1 MLPTLQ
7 VHRYTRV
14 MDMTETIDHGTL
26 FRLVEAGAVSGVHIV
41 GQRGGWAVM
50 VRYGTHERPLAA
62 QRSRQ
67 VRLFRRFETMVSYLK
82 DVGIGQFD
90 VDAANFDPQATKR
103 IRPDRSDALKRAHEA
118 AAYDNWFRAQV
129 QASLDDPRPSIPDTE
144 VNAHF
149 AARRY
154 ALRKR
159 TAMA

>member
-1 MLPTLQ
+1 
-7 VHRYTRV
+7 
-14 MDMTETIDHGTL
+14 MTETIDHGTL

-118 AAYDNWFRAQV
+118 AAYDNWFRAQI
-129 QASLDDPRPSIPDTE
+129 QASLDDPRPNIPDTE
-144 VNAHF
+144 VKAHF
-149 AARRY
+149 AARRD